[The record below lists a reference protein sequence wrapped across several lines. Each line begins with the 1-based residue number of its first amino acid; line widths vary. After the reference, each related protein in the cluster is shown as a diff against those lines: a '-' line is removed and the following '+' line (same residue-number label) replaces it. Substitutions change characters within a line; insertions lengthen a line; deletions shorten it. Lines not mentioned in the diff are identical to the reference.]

1 MFIKVK
7 CHSSETWCGQTK
19 SDLDFRELP
28 IFSYK
33 NLVDKEEIGVGAF
46 AVVFPAKLTD
56 ESKVV
61 VKNLISADK
70 ETKKSLIKEA
80 RFLQNLRD
88 ANVVEFKGICT
99 DQLSL
104 LLEYAYF
111 DFSPFGCDIQTHNL
125 AEFLAVCEQS
135 VWLRW
140 DECCSTAFDVASG
153 LKYLHQNNHV
163 LPSYPRFTLSSAFYS
178 NIRVLPSRPSDRPD
192 IRPSIRP
199 DIRLDIRP
207 YPRFTLTL
215 TRPPF
220 VNLLYVNNGLVT
232 SPYLIICK

>member
-46 AVVFPAKLTD
+46 AVVFTAKLPD
-56 ESKVV
+56 KSKVV
-61 VKNLISADK
+61 VKKWISADE

-80 RFLQNLRD
+80 RLLQNLRH

-111 DFSPFGCDIQTHNL
+111 DFSPFGCDSQTHSL

-135 VWLRW
+135 SCDGMNVAVFAHA
-140 DECCSTAFDVASG
+140 AFDVASG
-153 LKYLHQNNHV
+153 LKYLHQNNCCFLGPFSRARAQF
-163 LPSYPRFTLSSAFYS
+163 LPIRTSYP
-178 NIRVLPSRPSDRPD
+178 
-192 IRPSIRP
+192 
-199 DIRLDIRP
+199 
-207 YPRFTLTL
+207 
-215 TRPPF
+215 
-220 VNLLYVNNGLVT
+220 VNNIYVFFVLEV
-232 SPYLIICK
+232 SWICFASINVRFRNAK

>member
-1 MFIKVK
+1 MSLFGNLVR
-7 CHSSETWCGQTK
+7 TDGTTK

-46 AVVFPAKLTD
+46 AVVFTAKLPD
-56 ESKVV
+56 KSKVV
-61 VKNLISADK
+61 VKKLISADE

-80 RFLQNLRD
+80 RLLQNLRH

-111 DFSPFGCDIQTHNL
+111 DFSPFGCDIQTHSL

-135 VWLRW
+135 SCDGMNVAVF
-140 DECCSTAFDVASG
+140 THAAFDVASG
-153 LKYLHQNNHV
+153 LKYLHQNNIAHRDLKPANILV
-163 LPSYPRFTLSSAFYS
+163 SNRHYHHLSDQEKIKQIISIKPLVCKLADFGES
-178 NIRVLPSRPSDRPD
+178 RSTDIQTQNILKSRTNRVDR
-192 IRPSIRP
+192 
-199 DIRLDIRP
+199 
-207 YPRFTLTL
+207 
-215 TRPPF
+215 
-220 VNLLYVNNGLVT
+220 G
-232 SPYLIICK
+232 K